1 MDANC
6 GDTGAAGLWGTP
18 MPGSVSSAA
27 CWFVAERVDPE
38 RLLQYEQATGIALAR
53 GNVDS
58 SGFQTASV
66 TQAGRSGNNC
76 DPTVPS
82 MHPENGIP
90 QQLLFTDDTHD
101 G

>member
-1 MDANC
+1 
-6 GDTGAAGLWGTP
+6 

-38 RLLQYEQATGIALAR
+38 RLLQHEQATGVALAR

-66 TQAGRSGNNC
+66 TQPG
-76 DPTVPS
+76 DPRITAIPRCQAW
-82 MHPENGIP
+82 HPESGIP